1 MRNTGALS
9 DPSALAVTSDRTGDS
24 SSPDLIP
31 VAGCTGIEV
40 IKSAG
45 NPGTTYA
52 GRVAGYDS
60 SGTFIGVVLALP
72 NATAATTW
80 RCTLPDDCAYIRIG
94 VYGYPVYEWYAF
106 FS

>member
-1 MRNTGALS
+1 MTDTGALR
-9 DPSALAVTSDRTGDS
+9 DASASTVTSDWSGDS
-24 SSPDLIP
+24 SSPNLIP

-45 NPGTTYA
+45 NPGTNYS

-60 SGTFIGVVLALP
+60 SGTFTGVVLDLP

-80 RCTLPDDCAYIRIG
+80 RCTLPDDCAHIRIG

-106 FS
+106 LS